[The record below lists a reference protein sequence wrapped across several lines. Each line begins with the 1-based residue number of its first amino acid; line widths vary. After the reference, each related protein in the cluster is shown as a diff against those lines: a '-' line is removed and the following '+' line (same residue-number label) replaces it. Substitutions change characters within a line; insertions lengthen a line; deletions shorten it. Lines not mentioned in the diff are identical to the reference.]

1 MENKFN
7 EGDFVYAI
15 ADPSVKMVVR
25 RYFPRIYYCTVVHD
39 PGKELVFF
47 ERELTSDVQQS

>member
-1 MENKFN
+1 MENKFK

-15 ADPSVKMVVR
+15 ANPTRKMVVR
-25 RYFPRIYYCTVVHD
+25 RYFPRIYYCTVVED

-47 ERELTSDVQQS
+47 ERELTSNM